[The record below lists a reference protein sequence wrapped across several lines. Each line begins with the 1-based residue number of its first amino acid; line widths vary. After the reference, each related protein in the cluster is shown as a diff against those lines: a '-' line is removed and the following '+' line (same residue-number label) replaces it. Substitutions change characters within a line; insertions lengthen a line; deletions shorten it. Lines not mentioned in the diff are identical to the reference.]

1 MIFELAH
8 IIVIW
13 ILVFLLHE
21 YMHCLEAWSQGA
33 DKSRIII
40 DLKNF
45 SMYSEHVFN
54 NEDIDDNNRGWN
66 SSYGDIYLSG
76 GLYTSLVCFLL
87 VFILGGWMGYYFFML
102 GWLQL
107 VYGFFEWKYHNRDW
121 FRLGRYCLYALVIAI
136 LLNIYWMV
144 K

>member
-1 MIFELAH
+1 MIFELVH
-8 IIVIW
+8 IIIIW

-54 NEDIDDNNRGWN
+54 DEDISD
-66 SSYGDIYLSG
+66 SLYGDIYLSG
-76 GLYTSLVCFLL
+76 GLYTSLICFLL
-87 VFILGGWMGYYFFML
+87 VFVLGGWMGYYFFML
-102 GWLQL
+102 GWLQFC
-107 VYGFFEWKYHNRDW
+107 YGFFEWKYHSRSW
-121 FRLGRYCLYALVIAI
+121 FRLGRYALYMLVVTVLGIMW
-136 LLNIYWMV
+136 LV